1 MPDLK
6 HPDHGPVDAPVHD
19 DEAQTGEDGVAGE
32 MLRAGMRRVASPVT
46 VVTAAS
52 NGEARGATIGS
63 FTSVSLDPPLV
74 SFNVQKESSFYATLA
89 EAEVFAIHL
98 LTDAQAELA
107 NHFALPDLTSEAQFR
122 DVSHAQVEPGQPP
135 ILRDTFGVLYC
146 QRYAVHDAGDHALF
160 IGRVERV
167 VEAEGR
173 GPLLYYARSYRGVGG
188 EV

>member
-1 MPDLK
+1 MADGGPEPRMTRITPGPDSERDFRDALGRFATGVTLITCASAI
-6 HPDHGPVDAPVHD
+6 GPVGITANSF
-19 DEAQTGEDGVAGE
+19 
-32 MLRAGMRRVASPVT
+32 ASL
-46 VVTAAS
+46 
-52 NGEARGATIGS
+52 
-63 FTSVSLDPPLV
+63 SLDPPLV